1 MKNKNEKTSS
11 RTFTLWIKTLA
22 YLLSILLIFYAVPA
36 NVYAELIE
44 TVESALDNTSEETI
58 VEEVAEE
65 IETKK
70 AVFEVT
76 DRREETVKHFRTEDG
91 SFTAVQYGI
100 PVHEKDENG
109 EWQDIDNT
117 LSESGS
123 EYATPNA
130 RVKFAKKTTGNETL
144 FTLHDGNR
152 KITMSLSGANK
163 KVAGQVTNT
172 QTEFSEDATQLQ
184 KLMTLDKLSSKILY
198 PDILDG
204 VDLEYVV
211 NSGNIK
217 ENIIVKERSDAY
229 SFTFEVKLNNLVAEL
244 CEDGSIVIMD
254 PDTEE
259 VVYTIPKGYMYDAAG
274 EYSDEVTY
282 TLTNGGNGKYTLAV
296 TADAEWVNAEG
307 RAFPVTVDPTINL
320 IENVGYQYL
329 YCNNAGEIIDP
340 SGLAYLNITS
350 TQFLYFIAYVG
361 FIPDEAYVT
370 HASIHMTSFGREDA
384 YAPAYFVTSA
394 WSGMGMPNTELGP
407 ISSCWHTD
415 TTGIFSSPNPD
426 YLVEERQY
434 SWDLTNAVT
443 RWRSGEPNYGI
454 VIKLESEHHQP
465 LLKLYNKNFDSSDK
479 NPLFIISYVIM
490 DGVEDYWSY
499 ASQDMGFAGTGAVNY
514 ASGELTYTL
523 STISAPDYLFGYTPS
538 LVYQSSMA
546 ELYYEE
552 RETIPITA
560 KNSAVG
566 WHLSTDEA
574 LTGSDGGL
582 NSIYTDSD
590 GTRHYIISG
599 KDEDG
604 LGLSVTTQNTTA
616 IITDQAFNKKY
627 FNDISSEANPFEG
640 LINKYE
646 DAFGNA
652 LQFERDDKGRVD
664 YVTLIP
670 YNTSSKRQLGFMYG
684 ENGLEEIWD
693 MSYEPAVTFEYSE
706 YPNDDADEST
716 KTFLRKAI
724 FHPTTEDSYS
734 VSYTYT
740 NEILSIDPDNLFNIE
755 SSTGSVYRLATI
767 TDDSTGRMIEYS
779 YDSMGRVVKITEKAE
794 LGESVGQ
801 TVIFIY
807 QTGFTRVI
815 TSGGDDELLTNDDIA
830 TTYCFDLAG
839 RVVGVYSSN
848 IHGTTI
854 LDDVEDDDLDNY
866 KLYGAASS
874 VYEDSS
880 VTTNGI
886 KTSVV
891 TDGIYTNYLLNGGF
905 DLQDDDSI
913 SSQIPYWYTS
923 SGTNITLQYENNRAT
938 KEIKVTPATGTL
950 EHFEQ
955 FVYLTSGDYMLS
967 FDYKP
972 AMSEDLAVEVS
983 VYNPDNNAN
992 IASKVLATSI
1002 DGTAETIFDS
1012 LHIEINSANV
1022 YGIKFQI
1029 SKSENTHDNAY
1040 VVFDNIRLEEGTSCG
1055 PYSMI
1060 RYGDFL
1066 NRVYDNNQTNIL
1078 YTVDTFWEDIE
1089 ESNRVSVNEY
1099 DALLLSGRYD
1109 QKVTASQTVYTADQA
1124 SQQTFINSGSFRSM
1138 EGTYIVSGFG
1148 KSEKAVISNISTFML
1163 KVEVEYL
1170 NRDGSTEIEDH
1181 EFPFLMTLRDWQF
1194 VTGSLKI
1201 ARERFVKEIRVIC
1214 DYSYQYGSAKFDNIS
1229 FVRAANNQV
1238 MEYSYYNASEDGSY
1252 FSEFYGMLKSKTSG
1266 YYEETYGYEAITKR
1280 PGSIYVWLNGRLIC
1294 DTQFLYDTNS
1304 TLPSQEF
1311 YTEYAFD
1318 GSFTEEKVTEYTY
1331 NQYGLNTK
1339 TEIYTTTYSED
1350 NTTQN
1355 SKKIRT
1361 RTNYNLNANSPI
1373 FGAPTATID
1382 PSNHTTCYVY
1392 DSATG
1397 RLQYEYSSSDHSGVY
1412 YTYDFMGRIN
1422 GVYPLGYTATGFV
1435 YYQNT
1440 DAESV
1445 DLYYG
1450 ETNELET
1457 VSTKTIDYNFEYDAF
1472 GNTTSIKIGNTTYA
1486 SYVYAPNNGKLIQT
1500 TYGNGYS
1507 EKYVYDHL
1515 DRLVE
1520 LWYTEE
1526 EVTEDTVWLCK
1537 YRYTYTDHGEQCRI
1551 EDPVNNQTTLF
1562 RYDAY
1567 GKLLGKTITDSQDD
1581 RIVYGISY
1589 IYDDQDRVVVRA
1601 SSYDYF
1607 MHGVTPLPRDC
1618 HENFFYTDTGEL
1630 EKYIVS
1636 ENAEIAVTIT
1646 MGYDEL
1652 DRLDTYLTDF
1662 TGFSQ
1667 ALDYSYKDV
1676 GSTGYTTDLISN
1688 VTSTI
1693 NGNTSVTTSY
1703 TYDSNYNI
1711 TKITDSSGNETHYT
1725 YDERNQLLREDNS
1738 ALGQTFVYTYDNAGN
1753 RLSKVTYDYTTGSLT
1768 GLTPISTS
1776 NYSYTTGDWGDQL
1789 IYSNESG
1796 YASYDQ
1802 IGNTY
1807 YYNVMTTEWTG
1818 TRLDRMYIP
1827 GLESY
1832 CDNIYEYNSDG
1843 IRISKTVKGNKHTYV
1858 LDGTRI
1864 ISEAVG
1870 YETFIYLYD
1879 ESGSPIGL
1887 RYRGTG
1893 YPADVFSNYYFE
1905 KNIFGDI
1912 VGVYNFSGTKVGTY
1926 IYDAWGNCT
1935 VQTHS
1940 TLSTDKYIV
1949 QTGNPFRYRGYYYD
1963 VETSLYYLQTRFYD
1977 PRTGRFISSDSPG
1990 NLGTGNR
1997 LIGFNLYAYCGNN
2010 PVMGY
2015 DPMGTIDWYTFADGL
2030 YYTVIGVTAIASAVA
2045 VFTVPGA
2052 GYAMGV
2058 VAATTLVAGTAT
2070 VLNGVAEMI
2079 EASTDYNFV
2088 RDGILNGNEKLYEQQ
2103 KNLFRTIAEVGTEIC
2118 DAYVLIKCIDC
2129 FVAGTL
2135 ISTET
2140 GQIPIEDIEP
2150 GMLVWATNPETGET
2164 ALKPVVQI
2172 FNNQTNELVHVTV
2185 NGETITC
2192 TNEHPFYSP
2201 VKGWIAAC
2209 QLRAGDILVMLNG
2222 EYVVVEQVQHELL
2235 ESPVAIYNFE
2245 VEGFHTYYVG
2255 DTEVLAHNKCGDS
2268 YKPLNEHNYRNNALK
2283 YHHSDGIGKHA
2294 HHKLPKE
2301 FRSYFAQRGINIDS
2315 PVYMEVLDAPSHI
2328 KVHLQGYN
2336 RKWKKFIRDNPHA
2349 TYSQIIDF
2357 MRSI

>member
-1 MKNKNEKTSS
+1 MKNPNEHSVS
-11 RTFTLWIKTLA
+11 RTFTFWIKTQA

-44 TVESALDNTSEETI
+44 MVENAVDNTSGDEI
-58 VEEVAEE
+58 VEIEEAEE
-65 IETKK
+65 ANKS
-70 AVFEVT
+70 VFEVT
-76 DRREETVKHFRTEDG
+76 ERREETVKHFRTEDG

-117 LSESGS
+117 LSDTGS
-123 EYATPNA
+123 DYATSNA

-144 FTLHDGNR
+144 FTLHEDNR

-217 ENIIVKERSDAY
+217 ENIIVKERTDAY
-229 SFTFEVKLNNLVAEL
+229 SYSFEIQLNNLEAVL
-244 CEDGSIVIMD
+244 CEDGSVAISD
-254 PDTEE
+254 PDTNE
-259 VVYTIPKGYMYDAAG
+259 VVYTIPKGYMYDADG
-274 EYSDEVTY
+274 EYSDAVTY
-282 TLTNGGNGKYTLAV
+282 TLTNGGNGKYTLTVMAS
-296 TADAEWVNAEG
+296 AAWINAEG
-307 RAFPVTVDPTINL
+307 RAFPVTVDPTIDL
-320 IENVGYQYL
+320 IYEKSYL
-329 YCNNAGEIIDP
+329 YAVLNNLGYSIDYDDWTHF
-340 SGLAYLNITS
+340 SFDNQQT
-350 TQFLYFIAYVG
+350 LYFVSYVG
-361 FIPDEAYVT
+361 FIPDDAYVT
-370 HASIHMTSFGREDA
+370 HARIQMTSYYRKNA
-384 YAPAYFVTSA
+384 YASAYFATSE
-394 WSGMGMPNTELGP
+394 WNGHSKPSIEDVP
-407 ISSCWHTD
+407 ISSCWHPD
-415 TTGIFSSPNPD
+415 TSDTND
-426 YLVEERQY
+426 TEEIY
-434 SWDLTNAVT
+434 YWDLTNAVM
-443 RWRSGEPNYGI
+443 RWKAGEPNYG
-454 VIKLESEHHQP
+454 VLIKLDQTKSY
-465 LLKLYNKNFDSSDK
+465 LNLYNHNANSTDK
-479 NPLFIISYVIM
+479 HPLFIVSYVLM

-499 ASQDMGFAGTGAVNY
+499 ASQNMGFAGAGVINY

-523 STISAPDYLFGYTPS
+523 STISAPDYLFGYTPA

-546 ELYYEE
+546 DLYYEE
-552 RETIPITA
+552 KENVPITERTG
-560 KNSAVG
+560 AVG
-566 WHLSTDEA
+566 WHLSTDET

-590 GTRHYIISG
+590 GTKHYIISG

-604 LGLSVTTQNTTA
+604 LGLSVTTQNSTA
-616 IITDQAFNKKY
+616 ILTDRAFGKKY
-627 FNDISSEANPFEG
+627 FNDISSEANTFEG

-652 LQFERDDKGRVD
+652 LRFERDDKGRVD

-684 ENGLEEIWD
+684 ENGLEKILN
-693 MSYEPAVTFEYSE
+693 MSYDPAVTFEYSE
-706 YPNDDADEST
+706 YPNDDADESS
-716 KTFLRKAI
+716 KMFLWKVN
-724 FHPTTEDSYS
+724 FHPTIEDSYS
-734 VSYTYT
+734 VSYSYS
-740 NEILSIDPDNLFNIE
+740 NDILSIDPDNLFDIE

-794 LGESVGQ
+794 WGEREGQ
-801 TVIFIY
+801 AIIFIY
-807 QTGFTRVI
+807 QTGFTKVV
-815 TSGGDDELLTNDDIA
+815 TSGGDDTLLTNDDIA
-830 TTYCFDLAG
+830 TTYSFDLSG
-839 RVVGVYSSN
+839 RVIGVYSSN

-854 LDDVEDDDLDNY
+854 LDNIEDDDLDNF

-874 VYEDSS
+874 VYENSS
-880 VTTNGI
+880 VTQNGI
-886 KTSVV
+886 KTAVV

-905 DLQDDDSI
+905 DLQDDNSL
-913 SSQIPYWYTS
+913 STQIPYWYTS
-923 SGTNITLQYENNRAT
+923 SGTNITVQYENNGAT
-938 KEIKVTPATGTL
+938 KEIKVTPVTGIS

-972 AMSEDLAVEVS
+972 AMSEDITVEVS
-983 VYNPDNNAN
+983 VYDPGNNTN
-992 IASKVLATSI
+992 VESKILATSI
-1002 DGTAETIFDS
+1002 EGVAETIFDS
-1012 LHIEINSANV
+1012 LHIKINSADV
-1022 YGIKFQI
+1022 YGIRFQI
-1029 SKSENTHDNAY
+1029 SKSGNTHDNAY

-1078 YTVDTFWEDIE
+1078 HTVDNFWEDIE
-1089 ESNRVSVNEY
+1089 ESNRVSVNED
-1099 DALLLSGRYD
+1099 DALLLSGQYD
-1109 QKVTASQTVYTADQA
+1109 QKVSASQVVYSADQV

-1148 KSEKAVISNISTFML
+1148 KSEKAVISNISTFMI

-1170 NRDGSTEIEDH
+1170 NRDGNTEVDYH
-1181 EFPFLMTLRDWQF
+1181 NFTFLMTLRDWQF

-1201 ARERFVKEIRVIC
+1201 ARDRFVKEIRVIC

-1229 FVRAANNQV
+1229 FIRAASNQV
-1238 MEYSYYNASEDGSY
+1238 MEYSYYNAGDDASNLT
-1252 FSEFYGMLKSKTSG
+1252 EFYGMLKSITSG

-1280 PGSIYVWLNGRLIC
+1280 PSSIYVWLNGRLIC
-1294 DTQFLYDTNS
+1294 DTQFSYDTNS

-1311 YTEYAFD
+1311 YTEYASD

-1339 TEIYTTTYSED
+1339 TEMYTTTYSED

-1355 SKKIRT
+1355 SQKIRT
-1361 RTNYNLNANSPI
+1361 RTNYNLNANSPL

-1382 PSNHTTCYVY
+1382 PSNNVTNYVY

-1422 GVYPLGYTATGFV
+1422 GVYPLGYTPMGFV

-1445 DLYYG
+1445 DLHYG
-1450 ETNELET
+1450 ESNELET
-1457 VSTKTIDYNFEYDAF
+1457 VSTKTTDYNFEYDVF
-1472 GNTTSIKIGNTTYA
+1472 GNTTAIKIGDTTYA
-1486 SYVYAPNNGKLIQT
+1486 SYTYAPNNGKLVQT
-1500 TYGNGYS
+1500 TYSNGYRES
-1507 EKYVYDHL
+1507 YVYDHL

-1526 EVTEDTVWLCK
+1526 EVIDDTTVWTCK
-1537 YRYTYTDHGEQCRI
+1537 YRYTYTDQGEQSRI
-1551 EDPVNNQTTLF
+1551 EDLENNQTTLF

-1567 GKLLGKTITDSQDD
+1567 GKLLGKTLTDSENG

-1589 IYDDQDRVVVRA
+1589 IYDNQDRIISTA

-1607 MHGVTPLPRDC
+1607 MHGTTPVHRDFYEYY
-1618 HENFFYTDTGEL
+1618 HYTDTGEL
-1630 EKYIVS
+1630 WKYSIV
-1636 ENAEIAVTIT
+1636 ENAQTAVTIT

-1693 NGNTSVTTSY
+1693 NGDTSVTTSY

-1768 GLTPISTS
+1768 GLTPTSTR
-1776 NYSYTTGDWGDQL
+1776 NYSYSSGAWGDQL
-1789 IYSNESG
+1789 VYSNEG
-1796 YASYDQ
+1796 GNVYYDQ
-1802 IGNTY
+1802 MGNPY
-1807 YYNVMTTEWTG
+1807 YYRIMTLEWTG

-1827 GLESY
+1827 GLEFY
-1832 CDNIYEYNSDG
+1832 CDNVYEYNSDG
-1843 IRISKTVKGNKHTYV
+1843 IRVSKTVKGNKHTYV

-1912 VGVYNFSGTKVGTY
+1912 VAVYSNTGVKVGSY

-1935 VQTHS
+1935 VQTHNS
-1940 TLSTDKYIV
+1940 VSIDNYIV

-1977 PRTGRFISSDSPG
+1977 PQIGRFISPDSPG
-1990 NLGTGNR
+1990 NLGAGNQ

-2015 DPMGTIDWYTFADGL
+2015 DPMGTWDLFTWGEGLFYTI
-2030 YYTVIGVTAIASAVA
+2030 IGATAIVSAAA

-2052 GYAMGV
+2052 GYAMYAF
-2058 VAATTLVAGTAT
+2058 AATTLVAGTAT

-2088 RDGILNGNEKLYEQQ
+2088 RDGILNGNEELYEQQ
-2103 KNLFRTIAEVGTEIC
+2103 KNIFRTIAEVGSEIC
-2118 DAYVLIKCIDC
+2118 GAYVAIKSIDC

-2150 GMLVWATNPETGET
+2150 GMLVWATDPETGET
-2164 ALKPVVQI
+2164 ALKPVVQT
-2172 FNNQTNELVHVTV
+2172 FKNQTNELVHVTV

-2201 VKGWIAAC
+2201 VKGWISAC

-2255 DTEVLAHNKCGDS
+2255 DTEVLVHNTCGD
-2268 YKPLNEHNYRNNALK
+2268 YKRFRTDQDLEIHFGQHGSEFGGLYQTPQEYLDGANYVLNNGIHVPEMNGYVKFFGAKGGANYAFVGLTRDGANITTFSIRSVKSLK
-2283 YHHSDGIGKHA
+2283 KIPW
-2294 HHKLPKE
+2294 LIP
-2301 FRSYFAQRGINIDS
+2301 
-2315 PVYMEVLDAPSHI
+2315 
-2328 KVHLQGYN
+2328 
-2336 RKWKKFIRDNPHA
+2336 
-2349 TYSQIIDF
+2349 
-2357 MRSI
+2357 